1 MDLEARR
8 FNIHGVGVHL
18 DVADPESAERLANY
32 LSAYAAPDAPAD
44 VTVELRV
51 GPELYRVPLHARRV
65 LRYSF
70 FRSYFLEGRTWFT
83 DYRSTLCIEPDGR
96 RVHGNLDPATVAEHG
111 PNFFTTGIFTLA
123 LFEALRFF
131 GLYYMHAAALQG
143 PQGAGYLISGN
154 SGAGKTTL
162 TLSLIKAGFRFVS
175 DDTVFMRL
183 LPGQDVE
190 LLGFARDFHV
200 PLDLLGQEEWKE
212 MESLDDYGSHTPK
225 KLLPPDRL
233 FPGQRLE
240 SIKNPE
246 VLIFPRIGR
255 EEKLLKL
262 SMADSL
268 NELLPQS
275 ISVMFN
281 TAIASPH
288 LEALKRVL
296 KHGKGFLLT
305 STPEMKG
312 NPERVAQAVVRAG
325 EMARSE
331 ARK

>member
-1 MDLEARR
+1 MNNRTLT
-8 FNIHGVGVHL
+8 FNIHGVGVRL
-18 DVADPESAERLANY
+18 NVADPELAARLGHY
-32 LSAYAAPDAPAD
+32 LEAYAAPEAPAD
-44 VTVELRV
+44 VTVDIALGSV
-51 GPELYRVPLHARRV
+51 LYPVPLHSRRV

-70 FRSYFLEGRTWFT
+70 FRSYFLDGRTWFT
-83 DYRSTLCIEPDGR
+83 DYRSTLAVDPDGK

-111 PNFFTTGIFTLA
+111 ANFFVTGIFTLA

-143 PQGAGYLISGN
+143 PDGLGYLISGN
-154 SGAGKTTL
+154 SGSGKTTL
-162 TLSLIKAGFRFVS
+162 TISLIKAGFRFLS

-183 LPGQDVE
+183 LPGSDVE

-200 PLDLLGQEEWKE
+200 PVDLVGQDEWKD
-212 MESLDDYGSHTPK
+212 METMPDYTSHEPK
-225 KLLPPDRL
+225 KLVPPDVL
-233 FPGQRLE
+233 FPGRRILTVR
-240 SIKNPE
+240 NPE
-246 VLIFPRIGR
+246 VLLFPRRGPKEGLSR
-255 EEKLLKL
+255 L

-281 TAIASPH
+281 PATASPH

-296 KHGKGFLLT
+296 RHGKGFLLT

-312 NPERVAQAVVRAG
+312 NPELVARAAARAG
-325 EMARSE
+325 EMARE
-331 ARK
+331 AKP